1 MNSYLQKKLVALA
14 ILLLVIGGLNWGYV
28 AFAGKDLISHLFG
41 KGLITNGIFLAV
53 GVAALALAF
62 YRDTYLPFLG
72 TTVMPCSLVEA
83 RTPEGAD
90 FEAKILA
97 KPGAKV
103 LYWAAEHANKDL
115 QTVQDYKHA
124 YLAFRNAGVV
134 IADSDGTA
142 TLKVRKPQP
151 YTVPLKG
158 ELEAHI
164 HYRVCYGDG
173 FLGRVETVGVDGKE
187 WFENVRS
194 QNENE
199 NEKEYFTNVGAQ
211 EEPEAAT
218 GPAIAYPVPERS
230 VDEING
236 VAATTAIRS
245 LMPQDGAFDES
256 PRPGG
261 YPIDEAYR
269 PAGPAN
275 YTPVNY
281 S

>member
-1 MNSYLQKKLVALA
+1 MNAYMQKKLVAFA
-14 ILLLVIGGLNWGYV
+14 VLLLVIGGLNWGYV
-28 AFAGKDLISHLFG
+28 AFTGKDLISYLFG
-41 KGLITNGIFLAV
+41 KGLITNSIFLAV
-53 GVAALALAF
+53 GLAALALAF

-72 TTVMPCSLVEA
+72 TTIMPCSLLDV

-90 FEAKILA
+90 FEAKVLA

-103 LYWAAEHANKDL
+103 LYWAAEPANKDL
-115 QTVQDYKHA
+115 QTVQDYEHA
-124 YLAFRNAGVV
+124 YLAYRNAGVA
-134 IADSDGTA
+134 IADSDGIA

-151 YTVPLKG
+151 YSVPLKG
-158 ELEAHI
+158 DLDAHI
-164 HYRVCYGDG
+164 HYRICYGDG
-173 FLGRVETVGVDGKE
+173 FLGRVDTIGVDGKE
-187 WFENVRS
+187 WFENVDS
-194 QNENE
+194 
-199 NEKEYFTNVGAQ
+199 EKPEDESFTNVGAQ
-211 EEPEAAT
+211 EELATAT
-218 GPAIAYPVPERS
+218 GPAINYPVPERS
-230 VDEING
+230 IGEING

>member
-1 MNSYLQKKLVALA
+1 MNGYMHKKLVALA
-14 ILLLVIGGLNWGYV
+14 VLLLVIGGLNWGYV
-28 AFAGKDLISHLFG
+28 AFTGKDLISYLFG
-41 KGLITNGIFLAV
+41 KGLITNSIFLAV
-53 GVAALALAF
+53 GLAALALAF

-72 TTVMPCSLVEA
+72 TTVMPCSLVDV

-90 FEAKILA
+90 FEAKVLA

-103 LYWAAEHANKDL
+103 LYWAAEPDNKDL

-124 YLAFRNAGVV
+124 YLGFRNAGVAV
-134 IADSDGTA
+134 ADSDGTA
-142 TLKVRKPQP
+142 TIKVRKPQP

-164 HYRVCYGDG
+164 HYRVCEGDG

-187 WFENVRS
+187 WFENVDYPEDEEESFDNVRS
-194 QNENE
+194 
-199 NEKEYFTNVGAQ
+199 Q
-211 EEPEAAT
+211 EEPETAT
-218 GPAIAYPVPERS
+218 GPAINYPVPERS
-230 VDEING
+230 IDEING

-256 PRPGG
+256 PHPGG

-269 PAGPAN
+269 PAVPAN

>member
-1 MNSYLQKKLVALA
+1 MYLYLIEMNSYLQKKLVALA

-28 AFAGKDLISHLFG
+28 AFTGKDLISHLFG
-41 KGLITNGIFLAV
+41 KGLITNSIFLAV

-90 FEAKILA
+90 FEAKVLA

-124 YLAFRNAGVV
+124 YLAFRNAGVA

-194 QNENE
+194 Q
-199 NEKEYFTNVGAQ
+199 
-211 EEPEAAT
+211 EEPAVAT
-218 GPAIAYPVPERS
+218 GPAIAYPLPEHS
-230 VDEING
+230 VEEVNG
-236 VAATTAIRS
+236 VAAATAIRS
-245 LMPQDGAFDES
+245 LMPQEGALDEA
-256 PRPGG
+256 PHPGG
-261 YPIDEAYR
+261 YPLDEAYI
-269 PAGPAN
+269 PAVPAD
-275 YTPVNY
+275 YHAVNY